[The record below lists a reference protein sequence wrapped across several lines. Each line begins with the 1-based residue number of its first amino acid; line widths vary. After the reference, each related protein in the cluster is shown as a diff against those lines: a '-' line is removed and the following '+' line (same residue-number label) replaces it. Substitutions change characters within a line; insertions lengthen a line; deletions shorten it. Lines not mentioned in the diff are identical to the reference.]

1 MKVRGERECQE
12 CETRWSYYETGSVEC
27 PACGSLRSVGVDEER
42 KLHTA
47 SAVTLD
53 LSAVRNATDE
63 EPLRRVAERAVEE
76 VRPFVRGSGFIEAGT
91 LLPLSETYLA
101 ASELRAVADEVRRRS
116 RLTDDEEYYF
126 LSLLRGTDQEER
138 PPTEEVP
145 DSLADARGLAYAN
158 AVKAYRSDLREYLDE
173 HPDPLVDP
181 VLETLGEH
189 VKRIRALDGAV
200 PVEDAERLVRAAR
213 ALGEY
218 LIDGDEM
225 LLTEAQEYLSRLE

>member
-1 MKVRGERECQE
+1 MKVRGERECSE
-12 CETRWSYYETGSVEC
+12 CGTRWSYYETGSVEC
-27 PACGSLRSVGVDEER
+27 PACGSVRSVGVEAER

-47 SAVTLD
+47 GAVTLD
-53 LSAVRNATDE
+53 LSGVRNEVDE
-63 EPLRRVAERAVEE
+63 QPLRRVAELAVEE
-76 VRPFVRGSGFIEAGT
+76 VRPFVRGSGFIDAGT

-126 LSLLRGTDQEER
+126 LSLLRGADQGER
-138 PPTEEVP
+138 PATDEVP

-173 HPDPLVDP
+173 QPDPLVDP

-189 VKRIRALDGAV
+189 VKRVRALEGAV
-200 PVEDAERLVRAAR
+200 PVEDAERLVSAAR
-213 ALGEY
+213 AVGQY
-218 LIDGDEM
+218 LIDGDEAR
-225 LLTEAQEYLSRLE
+225 LAEANERFSSLE